1 LLCHCRFECNL
12 ERCRQQNRRK
22 WERDPDRRKRRPII
36 ASNVSGVGQTINNS
50 IRANAAQRA
59 TKMEGRSFP
68 NVALVFKLTSMDL
81 WICFL
86 SIANHSLIIAVKKI
100 ASDAAGNKRQ

>member
-1 LLCHCRFECNL
+1 
-12 ERCRQQNRRK
+12 
-22 WERDPDRRKRRPII
+22 
-36 ASNVSGVGQTINNS
+36 
-50 IRANAAQRA
+50 
-59 TKMEGRSFP
+59 MEGRSFP